1 MRAIRLIPVPV
12 LLVLCVLAGDA
23 SALTWPV
30 PVNVGAA
37 ANDATSIYGP
47 PSVAINASGRG
58 WILWSNGGPVHAARV
73 AGGVPASGE
82 VLDSFQCSVRRG
94 HSVAINPTGN
104 ALAAWGC
111 SFGPTQTVRRRS
123 VSAEGQWGT
132 QVSTS
137 ADVFDA
143 PASHEVGVGVTDA
156 GSGLVTSFVQGSDT
170 VTRGFWS
177 SVYTTTLG
185 WSALVAYTPTTWS
198 RVPSDQSSNA
208 SWAFAPTGRAISAA
222 FHSSGG
228 GSAFAIALSTWN
240 GTVWTNADPFAN
252 GVHMGD
258 VTSIAT
264 GLNASTTSPVG
275 FVVWNRND
283 AYTVAGTD
291 TLLTYRRWDG
301 TAWGTAAAFP
311 STVTGAT
318 PVTPTVPPS
327 MINVKVAN
335 DGTALAVWKQTN
347 TDVRI
352 VWSRWDGSAWSPAAF
367 LDDAGGSDRPQV
379 AMSRIDGR
387 AIVVYQHTVGG
398 VQQVQV
404 RTLTPGAT
412 TWSAPD
418 TLSQSAGVS
427 SLYPAVAMDDS
438 GEALVAWAEPV
449 SGALRMFANTADVPG
464 VPPPTWT
471 PPGTLTGAGALSF
484 GLDFSTPVTGIAAAD
499 FSNTGTATGCAI
511 TPSAASGSTITVT
524 VTGCSEGTL
533 ILTLGAG
540 NVTGPASSAQPATQS
555 AAPTVTID
563 RTAPSVASFTTS
575 SSAHTNATSIPYLLT
590 LSEEVTGIGTSGF
603 SNAGTAAGCTFAPG
617 NDAGTSRTVTITG
630 CSDGTLI
637 PRLGVGAAGDLV
649 GNTSTAA
656 SDGPTVTIDR
666 TAPSVASFTTRSALR
681 TNMAS
686 ISFLLTL
693 SEPVTGIEALDFSG
707 AGTATGCIFHPGA
720 GSGSTFTLTVTGCS
734 EGTIIP
740 RLVVGAAS
748 DMAGNGGP
756 ITRTDGP
763 TVTRTGPTPEPPASP
778 GTLVGVSIDAD
789 AVYTTTGTVRLTVVW
804 PRGSRAMLISNDR
817 GFTSPVR
824 VDLTAGMPPVPWTL
838 DPVRRYSA
846 PRTVYVRFS
855 GDGIDPART
864 VTDAITFDP
873 VAPSV
878 TISPLA
884 SEASRPP
891 GPYALRITARDGQSG
906 LAGVQV
912 STSARRPPDGPP
924 RRATH
929 TVTGRRQVVTVQSPA
944 RPRWVR
950 VSDRAGNWSPWK
962 PVRIRPPERQAPRAG
977 APGGGTRGM
986 RVMAGHRVG

>member
-563 RTAPSVASFTTS
+563 RTAPSVASFTT
-575 SSAHTNATSIPYLLT
+575 
-590 LSEEVTGIGTSGF
+590 
-603 SNAGTAAGCTFAPG
+603 
-617 NDAGTSRTVTITG
+617 
-630 CSDGTLI
+630 
-637 PRLGVGAAGDLV
+637 
-649 GNTSTAA
+649 
-656 SDGPTVTIDR
+656 
-666 TAPSVASFTTRSALR
+666 RSALR